1 MSSYLSN
8 LLTNTTSRYN
18 SLRRNLLDS
27 EADGDTEDDSHI
39 ARVLRAYYVEKGR
52 HLPPWLPQ
60 DPRGPAPPPP
70 QQFVRSTGPA
80 AQQAP
85 ASRGGLSDLWD
96 GPSAQTP
103 PPQPGSLRSRAPP
116 RGGPGAGRGGF
127 LQPEQQG
134 GGGAA
139 GRPLPSQRAGSYQSS
154 YSSSRPSFDSTHSQ
168 GPPGSSGGGSA
179 QDRLKARLWGS
190 GRSGSPTGSA
200 SSSPAG
206 SPSVQMAGK
215 GDPFERSGS
224 ANPGGR
230 WGGGNEGNGSGHG
243 STGSGGS
250 GRGRIG
256 LPSGPRA
263 FR

>member
-39 ARVLRAYYVEKGR
+39 ARVLRAYYQEKGR
-52 HLPPWLPQ
+52 PFPPWLPP
-60 DPRGPAPPPP
+60 DPRAPSPAPT

-80 AQQAP
+80 AGAPP

-96 GPSAQTP
+96 TPSSQTP
-103 PPQPGSLRSRAPP
+103 PPQPNSLRSRAPP
-116 RGGPGAGRGGF
+116 RAGPGAGRGGL
-127 LQPEQQG
+127 LQPEPSQG
-134 GGGAA
+134 G

-154 YSSSRPSFDSTHSQ
+154 YSQGSRPSFDSQ
-168 GPPGSSGGGSA
+168 PPGSAGSGSA

-190 GRSGSPTGSA
+190 GRSGSPTGSQ

-206 SPSVQMAGK
+206 SPGVPTTGARN
-215 GDPFERSGS
+215 PFERSHS
-224 ANPGGR
+224 ANPSGR
-230 WGGGNEGNGSGHG
+230 WGAGSRDE
-243 STGSGGS
+243 GSGGHQ
-250 GRGRIG
+250 GRVG

-263 FR
+263 YK